1 MKENHLKRTCKL
13 VFLIH
18 VITTLFS
25 IVGLMSQITMSDLAP
40 IRGIIPLIMVIL
52 VFIADSMYLFISKG
66 GVTYIRVL
74 AITYS
79 IVYCAMLNS
88 GNTGTTYP
96 YMIPFLIV
104 FLLTLDNVSVK
115 IGVIGFALSNLIRV
129 IMTIA
134 TSANIQNDIEV
145 VMIEAIISILTVVT
159 VLKGFGLLSRF
170 FEESLDEVTAVSD
183 KNKSITGKITEVAE
197 SVVEDVSVVSDAL
210 KTIGESVELLD
221 ETMENIMVG
230 TQNTAEAI
238 THQTTQTHDI
248 QDIIDDTKKSA
259 DIVEGINN
267 EAADALKEGMGVME
281 SLFEEV
287 EKARKAGE
295 NLQTAAD
302 ELRSN
307 TEDVSG
313 ITSIILSISSQ
324 TNLLALNASIEAARA
339 GEVGKGF
346 AVVADEIRNL
356 AEQTRNETENI
367 TRIIE
372 ILTSNA
378 DTVADCATISSQ
390 SANRETE
397 YTQSASQKFE
407 FIQDKLGELSKAITD
422 ISNYITS
429 LSTANNEI
437 VDSASTLSA
446 TSEEI
451 SASSTEASK
460 ASSRNVELV
469 AQFKKSME
477 GIIAKITELQSYTQ
491 G

>member
-1 MKENHLKRTCKL
+1 MQENHLKRTCKL
-13 VFLIH
+13 VFLVH
-18 VITTLFS
+18 VITTFFS

-40 IRGIIPLIMVIL
+40 IRGIIPLIIVIL
-52 VFIADSMYLFISKG
+52 VFLGDSIYLFISKG
-66 GVTYIRVL
+66 GVTYIRLL

-79 IVYCAMLNS
+79 VVYCAMLNS
-88 GNTGTTYP
+88 GNTVTTYP

-104 FLLTLDNVSVK
+104 FLLTLDKLSVRVG
-115 IGVIGFALSNLIRV
+115 IIGFAISNFIRV
-129 IMTIA
+129 VLTI
-134 TSANIQNDIEV
+134 TSSANIQDDIEV
-145 VMIEAIISILTVVT
+145 IMIETIITILTVIT
-159 VLKGFGLLSRF
+159 IIKGYGLLARF
-170 FEESLDEVTAVSD
+170 FEESLDEVTSVSD
-183 KNKSITGKITEVAE
+183 KNKTITGKVTEVAD
-197 SVVEDVSVVSDAL
+197 SVAKDISSISDAL
-210 KTIGESVELLD
+210 DTIGESVNLLD

-259 DIVEGINN
+259 DVVEGINN
-267 EAADALKEGMGVME
+267 EAAAALKEGMEVME

-287 EKARKAGE
+287 EKARKAGD

-397 YTQSASQKFE
+397 YTQNASKKFE
-407 FIQDKLGELSKAITD
+407 FIQEKLSELGQAIND
-422 ISNYITS
+422 IANFIAS
-429 LSTANNEI
+429 LSSANNEI

-469 AQFKKSME
+469 DQFKKSMD
-477 GIIAKITELQSYTQ
+477 GIITKIEELQSYTK
-491 G
+491 

>member
-1 MKENHLKRTCKL
+1 MQENHLKRTCKL
-13 VFLIH
+13 VFLVH
-18 VITTLFS
+18 VITTFFS

-40 IRGIIPLIMVIL
+40 IRGIIPLIIVIL
-52 VFIADSMYLFISKG
+52 VFLGDSIYLFISKG
-66 GVTYIRVL
+66 GVTYIRLL

-79 IVYCAMLNS
+79 VVYCAMLNS
-88 GNTGTTYP
+88 GNTVTTYP

-104 FLLTLDNVSVK
+104 FLLTLDKLSVRVG
-115 IGVIGFALSNLIRV
+115 IIGFAISNFIRV
-129 IMTIA
+129 VLTI
-134 TSANIQNDIEV
+134 TSSANIQDDIEV
-145 VMIEAIISILTVVT
+145 IMIETIITILTVIT
-159 VLKGFGLLSRF
+159 IIKGYGLLARF
-170 FEESLDEVTAVSD
+170 FEESLDEVTSVSD
-183 KNKSITGKITEVAE
+183 KNKTITGKVTEVAD
-197 SVVEDVSVVSDAL
+197 SVAKDISSISDAL
-210 KTIGESVELLD
+210 DTIGESVNLLD

-259 DIVEGINN
+259 DVVEGINN
-267 EAADALKEGMGVME
+267 EAAAALKEGMEVME

-287 EKARKAGE
+287 EKARKAGD

-356 AEQTRNETENI
+356 AEQTRTETENI

-397 YTQSASQKFE
+397 YTQNASKKFE
-407 FIQDKLGELSKAITD
+407 FIQEKLGELGQAIND
-422 ISNYITS
+422 IANFIAS
-429 LSTANNEI
+429 LSSANNEI

-469 AQFKKSME
+469 EQFKKSMD
-477 GIIAKITELQSYTQ
+477 GIITKIEELQSYTK
-491 G
+491 

>member
-1 MKENHLKRTCKL
+1 MQENHLKRTCKL
-13 VFLIH
+13 VFLVH
-18 VITTLFS
+18 VITTFFS

-40 IRGIIPLIMVIL
+40 IRGIIPLIIVIL
-52 VFIADSMYLFISKG
+52 VFLGDSIYLFISKG
-66 GVTYIRVL
+66 GVTYIRLL

-79 IVYCAMLNS
+79 VVYCAMLNS
-88 GNTGTTYP
+88 GNTVTTYP

-104 FLLTLDNVSVK
+104 FLLTLDKLSVRVG
-115 IGVIGFALSNLIRV
+115 IIGFAISNFIRV
-129 IMTIA
+129 VLTI
-134 TSANIQNDIEV
+134 TSSANIQDDIEV
-145 VMIEAIISILTVVT
+145 IMIETIITILTVIT
-159 VLKGFGLLSRF
+159 IIKGYGLLARF
-170 FEESLDEVTAVSD
+170 FEESLDEVTSVSD
-183 KNKSITGKITEVAE
+183 KNKTITGKVTEVAD
-197 SVVEDVSVVSDAL
+197 SVAKDISSISDAL
-210 KTIGESVELLD
+210 DTIGESVNLLD

-259 DIVEGINN
+259 DVVEGINN
-267 EAADALKEGMGVME
+267 EAAAALKEGMEVME

-287 EKARKAGE
+287 EKARKAGD

-397 YTQSASQKFE
+397 YTQNASKKFE
-407 FIQDKLGELSKAITD
+407 FIQEKLSELGQAIND
-422 ISNYITS
+422 IANFIAS
-429 LSTANNEI
+429 LSSANNEI

-469 AQFKKSME
+469 DQIKKSMD
-477 GIIAKITELQSYTQ
+477 GIITKIEELQSYTK
-491 G
+491 

>member
-1 MKENHLKRTCKL
+1 MQENHLKRTCKL
-13 VFLIH
+13 VFLVH
-18 VITTLFS
+18 VITTFFS

-40 IRGIIPLIMVIL
+40 IRGIIPLIIVIL
-52 VFIADSMYLFISKG
+52 VFVGDSIYLFISKG
-66 GVTYIRVL
+66 GVTYIRLL

-79 IVYCAMLNS
+79 VVYCAMLNS
-88 GNTGTTYP
+88 GNTVTTYP

-104 FLLTLDNVSVK
+104 FLLTLDKLSVRVG
-115 IGVIGFALSNLIRV
+115 IIGFAISNFIRV
-129 IMTIA
+129 VLTI
-134 TSANIQNDIEV
+134 TSSANIQDDIEV
-145 VMIEAIISILTVVT
+145 IMIETIITILTVIT
-159 VLKGFGLLSRF
+159 IIKGYGLLARF
-170 FEESLDEVTAVSD
+170 FEESLEEVTSVSD
-183 KNKSITGKITEVAE
+183 KNKTITGKVTEVAD
-197 SVVEDVSVVSDAL
+197 SVAKDISSISDAL
-210 KTIGESVELLD
+210 DTIGESVNLLD

-259 DIVEGINN
+259 DVVEGINN
-267 EAADALKEGMGVME
+267 EAAAALKEGMEVME

-287 EKARKAGE
+287 EKARKAGD

-397 YTQSASQKFE
+397 YTQNASKKFE
-407 FIQDKLGELSKAITD
+407 FIQEKLGELGQAIND
-422 ISNYITS
+422 IANFIAS
-429 LSTANNEI
+429 LSSANNEI

-469 AQFKKSME
+469 EQFKKSMD
-477 GIIAKITELQSYTQ
+477 GIITKIEELQSYTK
-491 G
+491 

>member
-1 MKENHLKRTCKL
+1 MQENHLKRTCKL
-13 VFLIH
+13 LFLVH
-18 VITTLFS
+18 VITTIFT
-25 IVGLMSQITMSDLAP
+25 IIGLASQIALSDLAK
-40 IRGIIPLIMVIL
+40 IRGIIPLIIVIV
-52 VFIADSMYLFISKG
+52 VFVADTAYLFISKG
-66 GVTYIRVL
+66 GVMYIRLL

-79 IVYCAMLNS
+79 VVYCAMLNS
-88 GNTGTTYP
+88 GNTVTSYP

-104 FLLTLDNVSVK
+104 FVLTLDNFSVK
-115 IGVIGFALSNLIRV
+115 VGVVGFGISNFIRV
-129 IMTIA
+129 ILTIS
-134 TSANIQNDIEV
+134 TSANVQDDIEII
-145 VMIEAIISILTVVT
+145 MIESIISILTIVT
-159 VLKGFGLLSRF
+159 VLKGSGLFMRF
-170 FEESLDEVTAVSD
+170 FEESLEEVTSVSD
-183 KNKSITGKITEVAE
+183 KNKSITDKITEVAE
-197 SVVEDVSVVSDAL
+197 RVVDDANSMSDAL

-221 ETMENIMVG
+221 ETMENIMAG
-230 TQNTAEAI
+230 TQHTAEAI
-238 THQTTQTHDI
+238 TNQTTQTHDI

-259 DIVEGINN
+259 EVVDGINKD
-267 EAADALKEGMGVME
+267 AAEALKEGMSVME

-287 EKARKAGE
+287 EKARKAGD

-372 ILTSNA
+372 ILTANA

-397 YTQSASQKFE
+397 YTQNASKKFE
-407 FIQDKLGELSKAITD
+407 FIQDKLIELGKAIKE
-422 ISNYITS
+422 ISDFISS
-429 LSTANNEI
+429 LSSSNNEI

-451 SASSTEASK
+451 SASSTEAAK
-460 ASSRNVELV
+460 ASARNVELI
-469 AQFKKSME
+469 AKFKKSMDE
-477 GIIAKITELQSYTQ
+477 IIERITELQKYTQ
-491 G
+491 